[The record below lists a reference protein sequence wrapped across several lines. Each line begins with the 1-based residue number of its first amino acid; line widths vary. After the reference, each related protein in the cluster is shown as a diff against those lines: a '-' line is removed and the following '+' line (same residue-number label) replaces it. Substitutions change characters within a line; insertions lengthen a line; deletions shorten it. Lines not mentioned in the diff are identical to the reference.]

1 MNSRSSTERIAMTSA
16 HLYAA
21 SRTPFGRFGGALS
34 GVRPDDLA
42 AAALSGV
49 LRKAPGLDPA
59 AIDDVFWG
67 NANGAGEDNRNV
79 GRMAVLLAGLPASVP
94 ATTVNRLCGSS
105 LDAAIMASRAVETG
119 DADIVAVGG
128 VESMTRAPWVL
139 PKPARGFPAG
149 DTTAV
154 STTLGWRLVNERMPK
169 EWTISL
175 GECNEQL
182 QERFGISRER
192 QDEFSARSH
201 ELAAAAWA
209 DGFYDELV
217 APVDGVELTRDES
230 IRDGTTADKLTRLK
244 PVFRADG
251 TITAGNASPLNDGA
265 SALLIGSADASG
277 PIGLEPL
284 ARIAG
289 RGVHALDPRE
299 FGFAPVEAANAAL
312 ARAGIGW
319 SDVAAVEL
327 NEAFAVQSLACVDA
341 WGIDPEIVNAKGG
354 AIAIGHPLGASGAR
368 ILATLAHRLIESGGR
383 WGVAAICI
391 GVGQAL
397 AVVLEN
403 EAA

>member
-1 MNSRSSTERIAMTSA
+1 MTSA

-42 AAALSGV
+42 ATALSGV
-49 LRKAPGLDPA
+49 LAKAPGLDSA
-59 AIDDVFWG
+59 AIGDVFWG

-79 GRMAVLLAGLPASVP
+79 GRMAVLLAGLPTSVP

-105 LDAAIMASRAVETG
+105 LDAAIMASRAIETG
-119 DADIVAVGG
+119 DADVVVAGG

-139 PKPARGFPAG
+139 PKPSRGFPAG

-154 STTLGWRLVNERMPK
+154 STTLGWRLVNQKMPK
-169 EWTISL
+169 EWTVSL

-182 QERFGISRER
+182 QDRFGISRER
-192 QDEFSARSH
+192 QDAFAARSH
-201 ELAAAAWA
+201 ELADAAWTA
-209 DGFYDELV
+209 GFYDDLV
-217 APVDGVELTRDES
+217 TPVVGADLSRDES
-230 IRDGTTADKLTRLK
+230 IRPGTTTETLAGLK
-244 PVFRADG
+244 TAFRPDG

-265 SALLIGSADASG
+265 SALLIGADCAAAAIG
-277 PIGLEPL
+277 IDPI

-289 RGVHALDPRE
+289 RGVHALDPQD
-299 FGFAPVEAANAAL
+299 FGFAPVEAANQAL
-312 ARAGIGW
+312 ARAGISW
-319 SDVAAVEL
+319 SDVGAVEL

-341 WGIDPEIVNAKGG
+341 WKVDPEIVNAKGG

-368 ILATLAHRLIESGGR
+368 IVGTLAHRLVESGER

-403 EAA
+403 ESNR